1 MKLKEDKT
9 FYFDDKAADRVVYFI
24 ENHIKHIKGE
34 LGGQPFKL
42 EPFQKTIVRDL
53 FGWKYRD
60 NGLRR
65 FRTAYIC
72 LPRKNGK
79 STLISAIALYMLLA
93 DNEPSAEC
101 YIAAGDRQ
109 QAGIIF
115 DVASSMV
122 RADNQLNKNLKV
134 FKNSIIHEKSNS
146 AFKAI
151 SSEASSK
158 FGYNASFIC
167 MDEFFVQKDSS
178 LWDALTTSVGSRRQ
192 PLTIAITTAG
202 YNRES
207 ICYKTEEYG
216 RKVSEGIIK
225 DSSFYYVKYACNLET
240 DWTSEEALKIANPGL
255 ESGIVKLDYLKREQE
270 KAIKLPSYE
279 NTFRM
284 LHLNQWMSSA
294 SKWLSDQQWMECNK
308 APIHLEDYKGMTA
321 YAGLDL
327 ATVRDISAFVI
338 IIPEDD
344 RFTVIPFCFAPKENA
359 YIRSR
364 RDQVDYIGWS
374 KEDFY
379 EGQPLIELTDGDV
392 TDYNY
397 IKKKIKEVAE
407 VVNIKSIAY
416 DRWNSSQIILDLLE
430 EGLPCEPFGQGFA
443 SMSAPSK
450 MMETL
455 VLSKQIN
462 HGGHKVLRWSCSNIS
477 IKTDPA
483 QNIKLDK
490 SKSTERIDP
499 MVALVMALGCY
510 MNDDS
515 SDSSTYDDRGI
526 MWI

>member
-1 MKLKEDKT
+1 MTLKEDKT

-60 NGLRR
+60 SGLRR

-115 DVASSMV
+115 DVASGMV

-225 DSSFYYVKYACNLET
+225 DSSFYYVKYACDLET
-240 DWTSEEALKIANPGL
+240 DWTSEEALRIANPGI
-255 ESGIVKLDYLKREQE
+255 ESKVVKLDYLKREQE

-308 APIHLEDYKGMTA
+308 APIQLEDYKGMTA

-327 ATVRDISAFVI
+327 ASVRDISAFVI

-344 RFTVIPFCFAPKENA
+344 RFTVIPYFFAPKDNA
-359 YIRSR
+359 FIRSR
-364 RDQVDYIGWS
+364 RDQV
-374 KEDFY
+374 
-379 EGQPLIELTDGDV
+379 
-392 TDYNY
+392 
-397 IKKKIKEVAE
+397 
-407 VVNIKSIAY
+407 
-416 DRWNSSQIILDLLE
+416 
-430 EGLPCEPFGQGFA
+430 GLPMESYGQGFA
-443 SMSAPSK
+443 SMSAPTK
-450 MMETL
+450 EL
-455 VLSKQIN
+455 EKLILGKQIN
-462 HGGHKVLRWSCSNIS
+462 HAGNKVLRWMCSNLAM
-477 IKTDPA
+477 KTDPA
-483 QNIKLDK
+483 GNIKMDK
-490 SKSTERIDP
+490 SKSSEKIDG

-515 SDSSTYDDRGI
+515 SDNSTYDDRGI
-526 MWI
+526 VWI

>member
-34 LGGQPFKL
+34 LGGKPFKL

-53 FGWKYRD
+53 FGWKYKES
-60 NGLRR
+60 NLRR

-115 DVASSMV
+115 DVASGMV
-122 RADNQLNKNLKV
+122 RADDQLNKNLKV

-146 AFKAI
+146 SFKAI
-151 SSEASSK
+151 SSEASTK
-158 FGYNASFIC
+158 FGYNCSCVI
-167 MDEFFVQKDSS
+167 MDEFFIQKDSS

-216 RKVSEGIIK
+216 RKVFEGIIK
-225 DSSFYYVKYACNLET
+225 DSSFYYVKYACPLDV

-255 ESGIVKLDYLKREQE
+255 ASGIIKMDYLKREQE
-270 KAIKLPSYE
+270 KAIKMPSAE
-279 NTFRM
+279 NTMRM

-294 SKWLSDQQWMECNK
+294 SKWLSDAQWMECNK
-308 APIHLEDYKGMTA
+308 APIKLEDYKGMTA

-327 ATVRDISAFVI
+327 ASVRDISAFVL

-344 RFTVIPFCFAPKENA
+344 RFTVIPYFFAPKDNA
-359 YIRSR
+359 FIRSR
-364 RDQVDYIGWS
+364 RDQVDYIGWG
-374 KEDFY
+374 KE
-379 EGQPLIELTDGDV
+379 GLIELTPGDV

-397 IKKKIKEVAE
+397 IEKKIKEVAE
-407 VVNIKSIAY
+407 IVNIKEIAY
-416 DRWNSSQIILDLLE
+416 DRWNSSMLVNSLVEDS
-430 EGLPCEPFGQGFA
+430 LPMHPYGQGFA
-443 SMSAPSK
+443 SMSTPTK
-450 MMETL
+450 ELEKL
-455 VLSKQIN
+455 VLGKQIN
-462 HGGHKVLRWSCSNIS
+462 HGGNKVLRWMCSNLAMKS
-477 IKTDPA
+477 DPA
-483 QNIKLDK
+483 GNIKMDK
-490 SKSTERIDP
+490 SKSSEKIDG

-510 MNDDS
+510 MNNDS
-515 SDSSTYDDRGI
+515 SDSSTYDNNDI
-526 MWI
+526 IWI

>member
-1 MKLKEDKT
+1 MDIKSDNT
-9 FYFDDKAADRVVYFI
+9 FYFDEKAADRVVYFI
-24 ENHIKHIKGE
+24 ENHIRHLKGE
-34 LGGQPFKL
+34 KGGTNFKL
-42 EPFQKTIVRDL
+42 EPFQKKIVRDL
-53 FGWKYRD
+53 FGWKYRTTE
-60 NGLRR
+60 LRR

-79 STLISAIALYMLLA
+79 STLISAIALYMLIA

-101 YIAAGDRQ
+101 YVAAGDRQ

-115 DVASSMV
+115 EVASGMV
-122 RADNQLNKNLKV
+122 RADKQLVNNLQV

-158 FGYNASFIC
+158 YGYNASFIC

-207 ICYKTEEYG
+207 VCYKTEDYG

-225 DSSFYYVKYACNLET
+225 DESFYYIKYDCPIDT
-240 DWTSEEALKIANPGL
+240 DWTSEEALRLANPGL
-255 ESGIVKLDYLKREQE
+255 ESGVVKLDYLKREQE

-294 SKWLSDQQWMECNK
+294 SKWLSDAQWMECDK
-308 APIHLEDYKGMTA
+308 APIRLEDYRGMTA

-327 ATVRDISAFVI
+327 ASVRDISAFVL

-344 RFTVIPFCFAPKENA
+344 RFTIIPYFFAPKDTA
-359 YIRSR
+359 FVRSR
-364 RDQVDYIGWS
+364 RDQVDYIGWG
-374 KEDFY
+374 KED
-379 EGQPLIELTDGDV
+379 LIELTEGDV

-397 IKKKIKEVAE
+397 IKKRIKEVAE
-407 VVNIKSIAY
+407 VVNIKEIAY
-416 DRWNSSQIILDLLE
+416 DRWNSSQLVIDLVND
-430 EGLPCEPFGQGFA
+430 GLPMIPFGQGFA
-443 SMSAPSK
+443 SLSAPTK
-450 MMETL
+450 EL
-455 VLSKQIN
+455 EKLILGKQLN
-462 HGGHKVLRWSCSNIS
+462 HGGNKVLRWMASNVAVKS
-477 IKTDPA
+477 DPA
-483 QNIKLDK
+483 GNIKFDK
-490 SKSTERIDP
+490 SKATEKIDG
-499 MVALVMALGCY
+499 MVSLVMAIGSY
-510 MNDDS
+510 MNDDTE
-515 SDSSTYDDRGI
+515 DSSYDDRGI
-526 MWI
+526 VWI

>member
-1 MKLKEDKT
+1 MDIKSDNT
-9 FYFDDKAADRVVYFI
+9 FYFDEKAADRVVYFI
-24 ENHIKHIKGE
+24 ENHIRHLKGE
-34 LGGQPFKL
+34 KGGTNFIL
-42 EPFQKTIVRDL
+42 EPFQKKIVRDL
-53 FGWKYRD
+53 FGWKYRTTE
-60 NGLRR
+60 LRR

-93 DNEPSAEC
+93 DGEPSAEC
-101 YIAAGDRQ
+101 YVAAGDRQ

-115 DVASSMV
+115 EVASGMV
-122 RADNQLNKNLKV
+122 RADKQLVNNLQV

-158 FGYNASFIC
+158 YGYNASFIC

-178 LWDALTTSVGSRRQ
+178 LWDALTTSVGSRLQ

-207 ICYKTEEYG
+207 VCYKTEDYG

-225 DSSFYYVKYACNLET
+225 DESFYYIKYDCPIDT
-240 DWTSEEALKIANPGL
+240 DWTSEEALRLANPGL
-255 ESGIVKLDYLKREQE
+255 ESGVVKLDYLKREQE

-294 SKWLSDQQWMECNK
+294 SKWLSDAQWMECDK
-308 APIHLEDYKGMTA
+308 APVRLEDYRGMTA

-327 ATVRDISAFVI
+327 ASVRDISAFVL

-344 RFTVIPFCFAPKENA
+344 RFTIIPYFFAPKDTA
-359 YIRSR
+359 FVRSR

-374 KEDFY
+374 KED
-379 EGQPLIELTDGDV
+379 LIELTEGDV

-397 IKKKIKEVAE
+397 IKKRIKEVAE
-407 VVNIKSIAY
+407 VVNIKEIAY
-416 DRWNSSQIILDLLE
+416 DRWNSSQLVIDLVND
-430 EGLPCEPFGQGFA
+430 GLPMIPFGQGFA
-443 SMSAPSK
+443 SLSAPTK
-450 MMETL
+450 EL
-455 VLSKQIN
+455 EKLILGKQLN
-462 HGGHKVLRWSCSNIS
+462 HGGNKVLRWMASNVAVKS
-477 IKTDPA
+477 DPA
-483 QNIKLDK
+483 GNIKFDK
-490 SKSTERIDP
+490 SKATEKIDG
-499 MVALVMALGCY
+499 MVSLVMAIGSY

-515 SDSSTYDDRGI
+515 EDSSYDDRGI
-526 MWI
+526 VWI

>member
-1 MKLKEDKT
+1 MKLKEDKK
-9 FYFDDKAADRVVYFI
+9 FYFDEKAADRVVYFI
-24 ENHIKHIKGE
+24 ETHIRHLKGE
-34 LGGQPFKL
+34 LGGKLFKL

-60 NGLRR
+60 SDLRR

-79 STLISAIALYMLLA
+79 STLISAIALYMTLA

-101 YIAAGDRQ
+101 YVAAGDRQ

-115 DVASSMV
+115 EVASGMV
-122 RADNQLNKNLKV
+122 RADKQLANNLQV
-134 FKNSIIHEKSNS
+134 FKNSIIHEKSS
-146 AFKAI
+146 SSFKAI
-151 SSEASSK
+151 SSEASTK
-158 FGYNASFIC
+158 YGYNCSFIA
-167 MDEFFVQKDSS
+167 MDEFFIQKDST

-192 PLTIAITTAG
+192 PLTMAITTAG

-225 DSSFYYVKYACNLET
+225 DESFYYVKYYCDLET
-240 DWTSEEALKIANPGL
+240 DWTTEEALIKANPGL
-255 ESGIVKLDYLKREQE
+255 EAGVVKLDYLKREQQ

-327 ATVRDISAFVI
+327 ASVRDVSAFVL
-338 IIPEDD
+338 IIPEDE
-344 RFTVIPFCFAPKENA
+344 RLTVIPYFFAPKENA
-359 YIRSR
+359 YVRSR
-364 RDQVDYIGWS
+364 RDQVDYLGWS
-374 KEDFY
+374 KEGLMD
-379 EGQPLIELTDGDV
+379 LTPGDV

-397 IKKKIKEVAE
+397 IKEKIKELAE
-407 VVNIKSIAY
+407 VVNIKEIAY
-416 DRWNSSQIILDLLE
+416 DRWNSSQLVIDLVND
-430 EGLPCEPFGQGFA
+430 GLPLAPFGQGFA
-443 SMSAPSK
+443 SMSAPTK
-450 MMETL
+450 QLEKL
-455 VLSKQIN
+455 VLAKEIN
-462 HGGHKVLRWSCSNIS
+462 HGGNKVLRWMCSNLAMKS
-477 IKTDPA
+477 DPA
-483 QNIKLDK
+483 GNIKMDK
-490 SKSTERIDP
+490 SKSSEKIDG
-499 MVALVMALGCY
+499 MISLVMALGCY

-515 SDSSTYDDRGI
+515 DDSSYDDRGI
-526 MWI
+526 LWI